1 MKPLFILFTALTLF
15 LQAGNF
21 LIWAEAD
28 EAAGS
33 REVSQ
38 FRGKESEH
46 NCGDCHEVIAEQYA
60 RSSHSASY
68 SNPFYQ
74 KLIEKL
80 PKEKILRCNRCH
92 LPRPLF
98 FNGRVPKLSATGRT
112 VIKDGIGCTTC
123 HQTKDSVML
132 GPFDAVE
139 SPHMSRNSKLF
150 TQSATCAV
158 CHGEGEFDLVK
169 SWKDGGFSDTECIE
183 CHMPQ
188 TSGKAVQH
196 FSFINLPDR
205 DIGNHL
211 FPASNSLEMVE
222 RSVAVDVA
230 ATKGGLRLVI
240 TNSGAG
246 HLVPGGR
253 YRAFRLTVWRQNENG
268 IEKEIFTARI
278 SKDRRNRLPPG
289 GSLSFQVKIKK
300 GAKARVQLEYLNLL
314 SQNSTEGLVVFNE
327 RYE

>member
-1 MKPLFILFTALTLF
+1 MKLLFILFTALTLLMPAGKF
-15 LQAGNF
+15 LA
-21 LIWAEAD
+21 WAEAD
-28 EAAGS
+28 EPDGL

-46 NCGDCHEVIAEQYA
+46 NCFDCHKVIAEQYA
-60 RSSHSASY
+60 RSSHSTSY

-80 PKEKILRCNRCH
+80 PKEKTLRCNRCH
-92 LPRPLF
+92 LPKPLF
-98 FNGRVPKLSATGRT
+98 FNGPIPKLPATGKF
-112 VIKDGIGCTTC
+112 VMEDGIGCTTC

-132 GPFDAVE
+132 GPFDAIS
-139 SPHMSRNSKLF
+139 SPHMSRKSKLF

-158 CHGEGEFDLVK
+158 CHGDGEFDLVK
-169 SWKDGGFSDTECIE
+169 SWKNGGFSDTECIE

-188 TSGKAVQH
+188 SSGKAVQH
-196 FSFINLPDR
+196 FSFINLPGR
-205 DIGNHL
+205 DIGSHL

-222 RSVAVDVA
+222 RSIDVDVA
-230 ATKGGLRLVI
+230 RINGGLQLLI

-268 IEKEIFTARI
+268 IEQETFITEI

-289 GSLSFQVKIKK
+289 GFLSFQVKIKK
-300 GAKARVQLEYLNLL
+300 GMKARVQLEYLNLL
-314 SQNSTEGLVVFNE
+314 SQNSREGLVLFNE